1 VTAATDTIAMSLA
14 QDIRREHEA
23 AQQAFASAVEH
34 AVRCGEL
41 LAEAKAQVR
50 HGAWLP
56 WLAENFPASVRTAQ
70 GYMRLAAQPD
80 TQGLAHLGIEGAL
93 RQLAVPPAVNLDEAA
108 DRRPLDDARRILE
121 DLEDLKLDEAEE
133 RRLVDDVLR
142 RLEDVRSPEE
152 CFAILEEARGHVA
165 RLEGVVAR
173 IEGLRGRYRRQ
184 LRDAMLPIADMLVA
198 ELLALDSEK
207 FADMTGTSASI
218 YASART

>member
-1 VTAATDTIAMSLA
+1 MTATTGTIAMSLA

-80 TQGLAHLGIEGAL
+80 TQALAHLGIEGAL
-93 RQLAVPPAVNLDEAA
+93 RQLALPPAVHLDEA
-108 DRRPLDDARRILE
+108 
-121 DLEDLKLDEAEE
+121 DEL
-133 RRLVDDVLR
+133 RLVDDAHR
-142 RLEDVRSPEE
+142 RLEDTDSPEE
-152 CFAILEEARGHVA
+152 CEAIADRALSTLRAELRRPARG
-165 RLEGVVAR
+165 
-173 IEGLRGRYRRQ
+173 
-184 LRDAMLPIADMLVA
+184 
-198 ELLALDSEK
+198 
-207 FADMTGTSASI
+207 
-218 YASART
+218 